1 MESSFFLSL
10 NRPFIV
16 ATTQS
21 VDSFDNYV
29 YALRANKELFVTI
42 MRGVRMGTFEELNNE
57 VAASLQVPWYF
68 GNNWHAIRDCITD
81 LDWLGRKAFV
91 VSITSCEKILSNE
104 TMEDRIAFG
113 ELLVDASEAWSRT
126 DNEYEKWLRPA
137 QPFHI
142 LLHFGDKS
150 KISNV
155 GNIYG
160 AISHFEKPSI
170 K

>member
-16 ATTQS
+16 ATSQS
-21 VDSFDNYV
+21 VDGFDDYM
-29 YALRANKELFVTI
+29 YALRDNKALFVTI
-42 MRGVRMGTFEELNNE
+42 MRGVRMRTFEELNNE

-68 GNNWHAIRDCITD
+68 GNNWNAIRDCIID
-81 LDWLGRKAFV
+81 LGWLGSNAFV
-91 VSITSCEKILSNE
+91 VSITNCESVLSKE
-104 TMEDRIAFG
+104 AVEDRISFG
-113 ELLVDASEAWSRT
+113 KLLVDASEAWSRT

-150 KISNV
+150 QISNI
-155 GNIYG
+155 GNIYDT
-160 AISHFEKPSI
+160 ISHFEKPSAR
-170 K
+170 